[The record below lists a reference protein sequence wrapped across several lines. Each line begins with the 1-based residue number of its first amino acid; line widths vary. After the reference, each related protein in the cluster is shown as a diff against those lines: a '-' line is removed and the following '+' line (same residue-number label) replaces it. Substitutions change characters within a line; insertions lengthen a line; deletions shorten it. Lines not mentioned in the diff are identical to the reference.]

1 MFKTRYWLAGL
12 AISLACAAQ
21 TGTPEGHSAPEV
33 HTQMRNIF
41 YHYTD
46 RIAVRISWLDG
57 AVLPTHE
64 GAIVVFDDPKS
75 FFISIQSAKISM
87 GMNALSE
94 TLNDHVFAAKDAPLK
109 NIEVSAEGQ
118 KLKVKGKLHSK
129 DNVPFETESTVS
141 VTPDGKT
148 RIHAEKVRA
157 AHLPVQGLMDL
168 LGMDI
173 SKLIDTRKVQG
184 VSTEGNDL
192 ILDPDKILPLPRIR
206 GKLSAVQ
213 IAGDQMILLFGDA
226 KPENSVRAG
235 NFMSYR
241 GGQLRFGKLTMD
253 KSDMDL
259 IDMYKRDPFDF
270 YLDHYREQLS
280 AGYTKITPQFGL
292 RVYMRDYNKLH
303 SAAGQR

>member
-1 MFKTRYWLAGL
+1 
-12 AISLACAAQ
+12 
-21 TGTPEGHSAPEV
+21 
-33 HTQMRNIF
+33 
-41 YHYTD
+41 
-46 RIAVRISWLDG
+46 
-57 AVLPTHE
+57 
-64 GAIVVFDDPKS
+64 
-75 FFISIQSAKISM
+75 
-87 GMNALSE
+87 
-94 TLNDHVFAAKDAPLK
+94 
-109 NIEVSAEGQ
+109 
-118 KLKVKGKLHSK
+118 
-129 DNVPFETESTVS
+129 
-141 VTPDGKT
+141 
-148 RIHAEKVRA
+148 
-157 AHLPVQGLMDL
+157 
-168 LGMDI
+168 MDI